1 MTMVLIMS
9 MKSKTGL
16 YRLMQLFSQTI
27 DMIES
32 KEVQDIYNENKK
44 KYKFDYFP
52 TIHNLLKLIT
62 KRYMKARTNYG
73 KVFALICG
81 RFDKNE
87 GLDLIDV
94 KY

>member
-1 MTMVLIMS
+1 MTMVSIMS

-44 KYKFDYFP
+44 K
-52 TIHNLLKLIT
+52 IQ
-62 KRYMKARTNYG
+62 
-73 KVFALICG
+73 V
-81 RFDKNE
+81 
-87 GLDLIDV
+87 
-94 KY
+94 